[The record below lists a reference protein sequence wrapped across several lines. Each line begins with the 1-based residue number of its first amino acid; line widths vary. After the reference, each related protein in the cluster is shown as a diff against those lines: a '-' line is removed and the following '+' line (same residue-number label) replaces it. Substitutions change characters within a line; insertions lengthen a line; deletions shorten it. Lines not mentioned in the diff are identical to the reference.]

1 MPPLHTYVK
10 ISSRGNRYHSPL
22 ELYSSIERKRGEER
36 KKKEEESFV
45 NLSRKFRL
53 SFQRETLR
61 EKSSLSFRKNFSLV
75 CWGNTLSIKPRQRTA
90 TSWDRPSQSSNSL
103 FLSSPFSLSLSLSL
117 SPASSLT
124 LKINIDFKR
133 RRDIFRKVSGLL
145 S

>member
-103 FLSSPFSLSLSLSL
+103 FLSSPFSLSLSF

-133 RRDIFRKVSGLL
+133 RRARDIFRKVSGLL

>member
-1 MPPLHTYVK
+1 MLPLYTYVK
-10 ISSRGNRYHSPL
+10 ISSRGNCYP
-22 ELYSSIERKRGEER
+22 ELYSNIERKRGGG
-36 KKKEEESFV
+36 KKKESFV

-53 SFQRETLR
+53 SFQRGTLR

-103 FLSSPFSLSLSLSL
+103 FLSSPPSLSL
-117 SPASSLT
+117 SPALSFT

-133 RRDIFRKVSGLL
+133 RRARDIFRKVWGLL

>member
-1 MPPLHTYVK
+1 MLPLYTYVK
-10 ISSRGNRYHSPL
+10 ISSRGNRYHPSL
-22 ELYSSIERKRGEER
+22 NYIRTSKGKGGEE
-36 KKKEEESFV
+36 KKKKKESFV

-53 SFQRETLR
+53 SFQRGTLR

-103 FLSSPFSLSLSLSL
+103 FLSPSLSQPSLSLALN
-117 SPASSLT
+117 LT

-133 RRDIFRKVSGLL
+133 RHTRDIFRKVWEVL

>member
-53 SFQRETLR
+53 SFQRGTLR

-103 FLSSPFSLSLSLSL
+103 FLSSPFSLSLSF

-133 RRDIFRKVSGLL
+133 RRARDIFRKVSGLL

>member
-22 ELYSSIERKRGEER
+22 ELYSSIERKRGGER

-53 SFQRETLR
+53 SFQRGTLR

-103 FLSSPFSLSLSLSL
+103 FLSSPFSLSLSF

-133 RRDIFRKVSGLL
+133 RRARDIFRKVSGLL

>member
-1 MPPLHTYVK
+1 MLPLYTYVK
-10 ISSRGNRYHSPL
+10 ISSRGNCYP
-22 ELYSSIERKRGEER
+22 ELYSNIERKRGGG
-36 KKKEEESFV
+36 KKKESFV

-53 SFQRETLR
+53 SFQRGTLR

-103 FLSSPFSLSLSLSL
+103 FLSSPPSLSLSL
-117 SPASSLT
+117 SPALSFT

-133 RRDIFRKVSGLL
+133 RRARDIFRKVWGLL